1 MSMKQLALIALA
13 VTALDR
19 LAAPSA
25 PDFAVAIPSFGMMLS
40 LIISRF

>member
-1 MSMKQLALIALA
+1 MRRIALVVLA

-25 PDFAVAIPSFGMMLS
+25 PDFAVAIPSLGMFLS
-40 LIISRF
+40 FMMSRHF